1 MKSKII
7 DTHDRTY
14 NYWWDN
20 GQLYGARKATPN
32 KPFKINSQEA
42 KDKLQPYVTA
52 MGIDTKPQKK
62 SKIKNITEYN
72 APKYTPRSIKIPKVN
87 IQNTTTSTHSKTTS
101 SPTKLQRFI
110 QQKTASSVKQSQSK
124 NKVEEFFD
132 SALKYA
138 TTRSK
143 QIGEKILKKT
153 DSLIAPVKDKAQDVY
168 YTVKENI
175 DKPGTLLQTA
185 YNGIAKHFG
194 QDRAFKNS
202 TAAPKIAKN
211 VTKTAHSKLDVYD
224 EKFAKQTRNGNDT
237 VWWKNDIRTIDRTGG
252 KYYIQ
257 ESFPLTE
264 NMRWQSRNRGDRA
277 PINSSNAP
285 ITTYRPFAKFENTKT
300 PAQDTEGH
308 INWFIGHDK
317 TGKFK
322 IGPKSKFGPGDTMT
336 QVFYSDIVKIPRDK
350 KGNYIYKEDPSNP
363 GRYQVQFEGF
373 GEAYKDAN
381 GKILPGKR
389 GMFSL
394 TPMTERGKLSG
405 NRFGNVTGGGCL
417 LQCGSEMRIVR
428 GSIDYVVHEIE
439 IMQKNH
445 KNKPV
450 RYFQLDNGSY
460 NRALRTKNKT
470 ITAADQEDYDAQNT
484 ARAGGGHFMAII
496 NK

>member
-110 QQKTASSVKQSQSK
+110 QQKTASSVKQPQSK

-143 QIGEKILKKT
+143 QIGDKILKKT
-153 DSLIAPVKDKAQDVY
+153 YSLIAPVKDKAQDVY

-185 YNGIAKHFG
+185 YNGVAKHFG
-194 QDRAFKNS
+194 QDHTFKNS

-211 VTKTAHSKLDVYD
+211 A
-224 EKFAKQTRNGNDT
+224 
-237 VWWKNDIRTIDRTGG
+237 
-252 KYYIQ
+252 
-257 ESFPLTE
+257 
-264 NMRWQSRNRGDRA
+264 
-277 PINSSNAP
+277 SNAP

-322 IGPKSKFGPGDTMT
+322 IGPKSKFGPGDSMT

-389 GMFSL
+389 GIFYL

-405 NRFGNVTGGGCL
+405 DKFGNVTGGGCL

-428 GSIDYVVHEIE
+428 GSINHVVHEIE